1 MNNEEYNEKMYRLEV
16 YNTLYKAY
24 ADEIRNLW
32 QRSIFLGAFM
42 TLAWG
47 GYGALQLKAIEKCL
61 QTYCVYH
68 YASLG
73 LCFVIM
79 ILSLLWVAMAKGS
92 KFVQEAH
99 ERHIKDLGF
108 DKVEK
113 IVAKNCDKR
122 LFCDLGKHNNQP
134 DNDDTNKPM
143 EVNPNLFFGGDL
155 KPYRYSPSK
164 INIALGCFS
173 FLLAFLLIITHTIFA
188 LSVVVHI
195 IFATSLPILWIH
207 CMCYICYL
215 LIAIAI
221 FVFVIQY
228 RSERIITFKDLK
240 GGKQKDN

>member
-42 TLAWG
+42 TLVWG

-61 QTYCVYH
+61 QSYCAYH

-73 LCFVIM
+73 LCFVII

-99 ERHIKDLGF
+99 ERHIDDLGF

-113 IVAKNCDKR
+113 IVAENCDKR
-122 LFCDLGKHNNQP
+122 LFCDLGKYDNPQ

-155 KPYRYSPSK
+155 KPYRYSPSR
-164 INIALGCFS
+164 INIVLGQFS
-173 FLLAFLLIITHTIFA
+173 YLLAFALCVRHIKCYFCVHTDVMLFSIFVVALIF
-188 LSVVVHI
+188 
-195 IFATSLPILWIH
+195 
-207 CMCYICYL
+207 CYIFCIVHL
-215 LIAIAI
+215 K
-221 FVFVIQY
+221 
-228 RSERIITFKDLK
+228 SELK
-240 GGKQKDN
+240 GQDK

>member
-1 MNNEEYNEKMYRLEV
+1 MYRLEV
-16 YNTLYKAY
+16 YNALYKAY

-73 LCFVIM
+73 LCFVII

-113 IVAKNCDKR
+113 IVAENCDKR
-122 LFCDLGKHNNQP
+122 LFCDLGKY
-134 DNDDTNKPM
+134 DNPPYSDDKNKPM
-143 EVNPNLFFGGDL
+143 DVKENLFFGGDL

-173 FLLAFLLIITHTIFA
+173 FFIAFLLILFHTFFA
-188 LSVVVHI
+188 LSVIVYMVCVL
-195 IFATSLPILWIH
+195 SLPIFWIH
-207 CMCYICYL
+207 CACYIYYL

-221 FVFVIQY
+221 FMIIIEC

>member
-1 MNNEEYNEKMYRLEV
+1 MYRLEV

-73 LCFVIM
+73 LCFVII

-99 ERHIKDLGF
+99 EAHIDDLGF
-108 DKVEK
+108 DLLDEVDINTK
-113 IVAKNCDKR
+113 KNKR
-122 LFCDLGKHNNQP
+122 LFCDLDIYNIKLSIDKKISVWRP
-134 DNDDTNKPM
+134 
-143 EVNPNLFFGGDL
+143 L
-155 KPYRYSPSK
+155 KPYRYSHSR
-164 INIALGCFS
+164 INIFLGW
-173 FLLAFLLIITHTIFA
+173 
-188 LSVVVHI
+188 LSVAISIVLGMVHSIILYWYIVV
-195 IFATSLPILWIH
+195 IFIVLVLLCFWQILN
-207 CMCYICYL
+207 
-215 LIAIAI
+215 
-221 FVFVIQY
+221 
-228 RSERIITFKDLK
+228 E
-240 GGKQKDN
+240 N

>member
-1 MNNEEYNEKMYRLEV
+1 MKDEEYNEKMYRLEV

-61 QTYCVYH
+61 QNSCAYYF
-68 YASLG
+68 ALLG

-99 ERHIKDLGF
+99 ERHIDDLEF

-113 IVAKNCDKR
+113 IVAENCDKR
-122 LFCDLGKHNNQP
+122 LFCHLGKYDNPQ

-155 KPYRYSPSK
+155 KPYRYSPSR
-164 INIALGCFS
+164 INIVLGQFSYLVAL
-173 FLLAFLLIITHTIFA
+173 A
-188 LSVVVHI
+188 LCVRHI
-195 IFATSLPILWIH
+195 K
-207 CMCYICYL
+207 CYL
-215 LIAIAI
+215 CEQTNIISMDSLLFGVFIIMLIVCHI
-221 FVFVIQY
+221 FCVTHLK
-228 RSERIITFKDLK
+228 SELK
-240 GGKQKDN
+240 GKDK